1 MRQLPNVCEG
11 ASAPIR
17 WSGMLL
23 MGPVV
28 MHLSYPRGPDDA
40 WWRGRRV
47 PRGVPEAPD
56 VPMVGAFGPARS
68 SMRSALRAMESN
80 EGRGVCHLD
89 GGPARPYVPNTKPF
103 PSQGRR
109 DLC

>member
-1 MRQLPNVCEG
+1 
-11 ASAPIR
+11 
-17 WSGMLL
+17 

-56 VPMVGAFGPARS
+56 VPMGGAFGPARS
-68 SMRSALRAMESN
+68 SMRSALRA
-80 EGRGVCHLD
+80 
-89 GGPARPYVPNTKPF
+89 TK
-103 PSQGRR
+103 S
-109 DLC
+109 